1 MTLYRDSTR
10 QLLLNCKSCRCPI
23 CRKEVAIPNGDVKN
37 FPKHNMIENLIRILT
52 LNKEKET
59 KLCDGCGNRG
69 LFVCMFV
76 FVFLSGCLSV
86 IPEK

>member
-1 MTLYRDSTR
+1 MVEQIYPF
-10 QLLLNCKSCRCPI
+10 RCPI
-23 CRKEVAIPNGDVKN
+23 CRKEVALINGDVRN

-69 LFVCMFV
+69 NNS
-76 FVFLSGCLSV
+76 FLGHLLKACDEVV
-86 IPEK
+86 IQI